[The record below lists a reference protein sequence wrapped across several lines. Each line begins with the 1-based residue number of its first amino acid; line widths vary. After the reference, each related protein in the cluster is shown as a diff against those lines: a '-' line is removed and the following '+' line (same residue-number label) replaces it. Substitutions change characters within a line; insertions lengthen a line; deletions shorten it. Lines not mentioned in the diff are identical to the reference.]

1 MRKESLVET
10 KEYYLYSIENLNI
23 YIMKQKRKKINYS
36 NFSMLLSVFMLFIS
50 CQMASCQ
57 RDRKTPKENESTI
70 MRIKHKT
77 NSESTKISYPTVNV
91 YIDNSGSMKGFVN
104 GISEFRDLIH
114 QYITNDIKGSGIT
127 TNVNTFFINNS
138 LTSCSIPNSLN
149 SQNLN
154 KPNTDIAKLLEV
166 ILKKTGK
173 DTISIF
179 ISDCIF
185 SPSKVN
191 PDHYLGQQQILIQ
204 NTFNTYKNRLND
216 VAIIVYQLDA
226 NFNNMG
232 KVPYYIWLIG
242 ETIQLSNLQNKVPQ
256 PKFNKESVKNSF
268 STLAENKIINYAIIR
283 NSGNFELD
291 RTNPKSNI
299 EKWKRESKGQ
309 NQDLAKFSINV
320 DFSGL
325 LLDESYITNPKNYKY
340 DPDFN
345 LIVRKSNSQNL
356 GYTHTLIITSRKV
369 KKGTISIQLKKQIPK
384 WVYESNEDH
393 NSTSLPDK
401 TYGIKYQIQGVY
413 DAFTNQ
419 NKIYTEIKINIK

>member
-1 MRKESLVET
+1 
-10 KEYYLYSIENLNI
+10 
-23 YIMKQKRKKINYS
+23 MKQKRKKINYS

-77 NSESTKISYPTVNV
+77 NSESTKTSYPTVNV

-104 GISEFRDLIH
+104 GVSEFRDLIH

-127 TNVNTFFINNS
+127 TNVNTFFINNT

-242 ETIQLSNLQNKVPQ
+242 ETNQLTNFQNNVPQ
-256 PKFNKESVKNSF
+256 PKFDKQSVKNVFSSIAETKTVSF
-268 STLAENKIINYAIIR
+268 AIIR
-283 NSGNFELD
+283 NSGNFDLD
-291 RTNPKSNI
+291 KTYPKTTLIN
-299 EKWKRESKGQ
+299 WKKESKGH
-309 NQDLAKFSINV
+309 NQDFAKFSINV

-325 LLDESYITNPKNYKY
+325 LLDENYLMNPKNYNY

-345 LIVRKSNSQNL
+345 LSIKKTNSPNL
-356 GYTHTLIITSRKV
+356 GYTHSLNILSKKV
-369 KKGTISIQLKKQIPK
+369 KKGPISIQLKKQISK
-384 WVYESNEDH
+384 WVEESNQ
-393 NSTSLPDK
+393 NQSSTTLPGK
-401 TYGIKYQIQGVY
+401 TYGIKYQIHGVY
-413 DAFTNQ
+413 NAFSNQ
-419 NKIYTEIKINIK
+419 NKLYTEININIK